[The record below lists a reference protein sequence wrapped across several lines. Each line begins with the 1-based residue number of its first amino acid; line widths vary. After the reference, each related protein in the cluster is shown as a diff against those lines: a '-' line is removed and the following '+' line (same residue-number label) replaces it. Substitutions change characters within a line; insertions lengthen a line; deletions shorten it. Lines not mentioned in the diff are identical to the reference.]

1 MLPVAHYN
9 DPSPSRLRYRF
20 ERLWLKPSFR
30 RIFRL
35 WLPLA
40 ALCVAGWMIWSN
52 PELNAY
58 VDEKISQTRMA
69 IAARPELQVNSVSFR
84 EVTPELQSQ
93 IMTLTGLDFPVSSL
107 DLDVMKIKTLIEQ
120 LDAVKSAEVI
130 IQSGGVLE
138 ISASERMPVML
149 WRDVDILRLLDVDG
163 LRVAEVTN
171 RAAFSEL
178 PLVVGSGADLAITE
192 ALKIF
197 NNTGASSDRV
207 RGLVRVGERRW
218 DVVLD
223 RGQTIMLPET
233 GAITALRK
241 VLEFHNK
248 QDLLNRD
255 VILIDM
261 RNPDRLVLRLSDTAV
276 SELRRLRAVVRGED
290 V

>member
-40 ALCVAGWMIWSN
+40 TLCVAGWMIWSN

-69 IAARPELQVNSVSFR
+69 IAARPELQVNSISFR

-93 IMTLTGLDFPVSSL
+93 IMTLTGLEFPVSSL

-197 NNTGASSDRV
+197 NNTGAISDRV